1 MILIADSGSTK
12 TDWVLIHTKPDL
24 SEPSPQETFVSSFH
38 TQGIN
43 PVYMSEQDIVDV
55 FDNELKAQFPSDVPF
70 DYSMLKVRFYGA
82 GCREDM
88 IPKMQSAFARSL
100 HTDDKNIE
108 VYSDMMGAAR
118 ALCGN
123 QEGIAC
129 ILGTGSNSCLYDGQ
143 RIESNISPMGFILG
157 DEGSGAVLG
166 KCFLNLLYKGE
177 VCQSLKDDF
186 IQQTQ
191 LSMSDI
197 INKVYRAPLPN
208 RFLASLVP
216 FIHQHLHMEEV
227 RQMVIDN
234 FRQFFVKNIRHY
246 QSPQFKV
253 HFVGSVAYYFADC
266 LREAASIEGYEIGE
280 ICQSPIEGLVK
291 YHQNNN

>member
-12 TDWVLIHTKPDL
+12 TDWVLIHTKHDL
-24 SEPSPQETFVSSFH
+24 SEPLPQETFVSCFH

-55 FDNELKAQFPSDVPF
+55 FNNELKAQFPSDVPF
-70 DYSMLKVRFYGA
+70 DYSTLKVRFYGA

-143 RIESNISPMGFILG
+143 RIVSNISPMGFILG

-191 LSMSDI
+191 LSRQTSSI
-197 INKVYRAPLPN
+197 RYIEHLCPIGFWHHWYLSYTNIFTWKKSGKWLSTIS
-208 RFLASLVP
+208 AS
-216 FIHQHLHMEEV
+216 FSSRIFGITNHLSS
-227 RQMVIDN
+227 RYI
-234 FRQFFVKNIRHY
+234 
-246 QSPQFKV
+246 S
-253 HFVGSVAYYFADC
+253 
-266 LREAASIEGYEIGE
+266 
-280 ICQSPIEGLVK
+280 
-291 YHQNNN
+291 